1 MVRGGTLAAYSHVPP
16 PVYGE
21 GVTQTTVTVRYFAAA
36 ADAAGREEETIA
48 LEEPTV
54 SALRTALAKPVWGA
68 DGTGDAF
75 GFVPGGCGR
84 QPGSVANDPGDGG
97 CAASLRGRVTVGH
110 TIQAG

>member
-1 MVRGGTLAAYSHVPP
+1 MCRVVRCGTIAAYSHVPP

-54 SALRTALAKPVWGA
+54 FALRTALASRYGEPMERVMRSGSFLV
-68 DGTGDAF
+68 DAVVSRDPSRTIRKTVDVLPPF
-75 GFVPGGCGR
+75 AGG
-84 QPGSVANDPGDGG
+84 
-97 CAASLRGRVTVGH
+97 
-110 TIQAG
+110 